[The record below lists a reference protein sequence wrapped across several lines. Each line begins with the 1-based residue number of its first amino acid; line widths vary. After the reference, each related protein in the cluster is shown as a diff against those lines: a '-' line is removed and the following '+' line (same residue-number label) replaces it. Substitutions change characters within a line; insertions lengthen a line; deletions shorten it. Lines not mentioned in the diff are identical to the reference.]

1 MLPLE
6 PWLAAM
12 NIESHL
18 PARPPQPSHS
28 TPSGYAGLRRVVGR
42 GLIALGV
49 ALAGTDGTNR
59 QVSVGR

>member
-18 PARPPQPSHS
+18 SQRPPKPSH
-28 TPSGYAGLRRVVGR
+28 TTSGSGSLRRVVGR

-49 ALAGTDGTNR
+49 ALGGAEGAGRT
-59 QVSVGR
+59 VSVGR

>member
-18 PARPPQPSHS
+18 PSRPPQPNHATHS
-28 TPSGYAGLRRVVGR
+28 GHSALRRVVGR
-42 GLIALGV
+42 GLISLGV
-49 ALAGTDGTNR
+49 ALAGPETANR
-59 QVSVGR
+59 AVTAR

>member
-18 PARPPQPSHS
+18 PSRPPQPNRS
-28 TPSGYAGLRRVVGR
+28 TYSRHGLRRVVGR
-42 GLIALGV
+42 GLISLGV
-49 ALAGTDGTNR
+49 ALGGAEAGNR
-59 QVSVGR
+59 AVAAR

>member
-18 PARPPQPSHS
+18 PSRPPQPTHTTHS
-28 TPSGYAGLRRVVGR
+28 GHGALRRVVGR
-42 GLIALGV
+42 GLISLGV
-49 ALAGTDGTNR
+49 ALAGAETTNR
-59 QVSVGR
+59 AVTAR

>member
-18 PARPPQPSHS
+18 PSRPPQPNHAMHS
-28 TPSGYAGLRRVVGR
+28 GHGALRRLVGR
-42 GLIALGV
+42 RLISLGV
-49 ALAGTDGTNR
+49 ALAGAETTNR
-59 QVSVGR
+59 AVSAR

>member
-12 NIESHL
+12 NIESQL
-18 PARPPQPSHS
+18 PQRPPQPSH
-28 TPSGYAGLRRVVGR
+28 TTKSGYGSLRRVAGR

-49 ALAGTDGTNR
+49 ALAGRETA
-59 QVSVGR
+59 GRTVTAR

>member
-18 PARPPQPSHS
+18 PSRPPQLTHTTHS
-28 TPSGYAGLRRVVGR
+28 GHGALRRVVHERASLVGARRILHVR
-42 GLIALGV
+42 GTEWDRI
-49 ALAGTDGTNR
+49 R
-59 QVSVGR
+59 

>member
-18 PARPPQPSHS
+18 PARPPQPSH
-28 TPSGYAGLRRVVGR
+28 TTSGHGLRRVVGR

-49 ALAGTDGTNR
+49 ALGGAEGAGRT
-59 QVSVGR
+59 VSVGR

>member
-1 MLPLE
+1 MLPME

-18 PARPPQPSHS
+18 PARPPKPSHTS
-28 TPSGYAGLRRVVGR
+28 SGPSSLRRVVGR

-49 ALAGTDGTNR
+49 ALAGADSGR
-59 QVSVGR
+59 QVTVAR

>member
-18 PARPPQPSHS
+18 PPRPPQPNHTS
-28 TPSGYAGLRRVVGR
+28 SGHGVLRRVVGR
-42 GLIALGV
+42 GLISLGV
-49 ALAGTDGTNR
+49 ALAGTDTANR
-59 QVSVGR
+59 AVTAR